1 VRHSTVK
8 ISRRTIIMAQQYI
21 LGLDF
26 GTDSVRAV
34 IVNAGNGREKAN
46 HVAFFKRWRTGQY
59 CDAAQNRFRQ
69 HPQDYIDSMEEA
81 IEGALA
87 QLPAGAGKAVAAIGI
102 DTTGSTPCAVDRE
115 GTPLAL
121 KAPFKD
127 NPNAMFVLWKDHTAV
142 KEAEQIN
149 DLARSWGGVDYT
161 RYEGGIY
168 SSEWFWAKILHVLR
182 EDPKVAASAYSWV
195 EHADWMPAL
204 LTGTTDPLTLKR
216 SRCAAGHKAMWHPE
230 WEGLP
235 SEEFL
240 VRLDPLLGGLRD
252 RLYRET
258 YTADIKAGELTG
270 EWAERLGLS
279 AGIAVAV
286 GALDAHIGAV
296 GGSIG
301 PATLAKIMGTSTCD
315 MMVAPQS
322 EVGGKPVAGIC
333 GQVEGS
339 ILPGLIGLEAG
350 QSAFGDVYAWL
361 IDFLYWPLQYAESG
375 PADPEAKDRLRR
387 DIKDRLLQNL
397 TEEAAR
403 IPPGRSGLLAL
414 DWLNGRRTPDA
425 DQSLKGAI
433 IGLNLGTDPPRLFRA
448 LVEATAYGSRAIV
461 ERFRSEGVAIDDV
474 TALGGIAQKSPFV
487 MQVTADVLNM
497 PVKVAAYEQA
507 CALGAAMVAAVAAG
521 IYDKVEDAQQ
531 KMGSGFS
538 RTYTPDAA
546 NARLYEEIYQKY
558 LQLGRSLEQQLR
570 EL

>member
-1 VRHSTVK
+1 
-8 ISRRTIIMAQQYI
+8 MAEQYI

-34 IVNAGNGREKAN
+34 MVNAKSGKEDAN
-46 HVAFFKRWRTGQY
+46 QVATFKRWLKGQF
-59 CDAAQNRFRQ
+59 CDPARNQFRQ

-81 IEGALA
+81 VKGALR
-87 QLPAGAGKAVAAIGI
+87 QLPAGAGKSVTGIGI
-102 DTTGSTPCAVDRE
+102 DTTGSTPCPVDRD
-115 GTPLAL
+115 GVPLAL

-149 DLARSWGGVDYT
+149 ALSRSWDGVDYT
-161 RYEGGIY
+161 KYEGGIY

-182 EDPKVAASAYSWV
+182 EDSKVAAEAFSWV

-204 LTGTTDPLTLKR
+204 LTGNTDPLTLKR

-240 VRLDPLLGGLRD
+240 IKLDPLLKGLRE

-258 YTADIKAGELTG
+258 YTSEVKAGELTDQ
-270 EWAERLGLS
+270 WAKRLGIP
-279 AGIAVAV
+279 AGIAVTV
-286 GALDAHIGAV
+286 GAFDAHIGAV
-296 GGSIG
+296 GGGIG
-301 PATLAKIMGTSTCD
+301 PTTLAKIMGTSTCD
-315 MMVAPQS
+315 MIVAPDT
-322 EVGGKPVAGIC
+322 EVGGKQVAGIC
-333 GQVEGS
+333 GQVDGS
-339 ILPGLIGLEAG
+339 IVPGLIGLEAG

-361 IDFLYWPLQYAESG
+361 VNLLYWPLQYAEST
-375 PADPEAKDRLRR
+375 PDDPEAQDKLRQ

-403 IPPGRSGLLAL
+403 VPPGQSGLLAL

-433 IGLNLGTDPPRLFRA
+433 IGLRLGTDPPRIFRA
-448 LVEATAYGSRAIV
+448 LVEATAYGSKAIV
-461 ERFRSEGVAIDDV
+461 ERFRAEGVVISDV
-474 TALGGIAQKSPFV
+474 VALGGIAQKSPFV
-487 MQVTADVLNM
+487 MQVTSDVLNM
-497 PVKVAAYEQA
+497 PIKVAASEQT
-507 CALGAAMVAAVAAG
+507 CALGAAMFAAVAAG
-521 IYDKVEDAQQ
+521 IYGSVAEAQA

-538 RTYTPDAA
+538 RTYTP
-546 NARLYEEIYQKY
+546 NASNAQVYDRLYEKY
-558 LQLGRSLEQQLR
+558 LQLGKTLEHQLR